1 MTAKPFP
8 GRFAVAVIGL
18 LLLSGNGSTALSQS
32 VELAAADERL
42 AEPLPAGANAIRTGT
57 LRDGDPIHRGSG
69 DAMLLKLPD
78 GSHVVRLENLE
89 VVPGPNLLVYLV
101 AHEDPLF
108 PEDVTAGF
116 RSLGRLKSRFGEQNY
131 AVPEGVDLAAYGSV
145 VVWCDTFNVQ
155 FAVAAF
161 E

>member
-1 MTAKPFP
+1 
-8 GRFAVAVIGL
+8 
-18 LLLSGNGSTALSQS
+18 LLLSGGGTTALSQPG
-32 VELAAADERL
+32 ERPATDARL
-42 AEPLPAGANAIRTGT
+42 AEPLPAGATAMRTGT

-69 DAMLLKLPD
+69 TALILKLPD

-116 RSLGRLKSRFGEQNY
+116 RNLGTLKSRFGEQNY
-131 AVPEGVDLAAYGSV
+131 PVPEGVDLTAYGSV
-145 VVWCDTFNVQ
+145 VVWCDTFKVQ
-155 FAVAAF
+155 FAVAAL

>member
-1 MTAKPFP
+1 MYAQPH
-8 GRFAVAVIGL
+8 RYRIALAAMGL
-18 LLLSGNGSTALSQS
+18 LLLSSAGTSAQS
-32 VELAAADERL
+32 PTVELAASDDRL
-42 AEPLPAGANAIRTGT
+42 AEPLPAGADAMRSGA

-69 DAMLLKLPD
+69 TALLLKLPD

-89 VVPGPNLLVYLV
+89 VVRGPTLFVYLV

-116 RSLGRLKSRFGEQNY
+116 RDLGVLKSRFGEQNY
-131 AVPEGVDLAAYGSV
+131 PVPDGVDVAAYGSV

-155 FAVAAF
+155 FAVAAL

>member
-1 MTAKPFP
+1 MTAKPF
-8 GRFAVAVIGL
+8 RISLAVAAIGV
-18 LLLSGNGSTALSQS
+18 LLLSGSGSSAQSQP
-32 VELAAADERL
+32 VELAATDERL
-42 AEPLPAGANAIRTGT
+42 AEPPPAGANAERSGT

-69 DAMLLKLPD
+69 TALVLQTPD

-89 VVPGPNLLVYLV
+89 VVPGPDLLVYLV

-116 RSLGRLKSRFGEQNY
+116 RDLGKLKSRFGDQNY
-131 AVPEGVDLAAYGSV
+131 PVPEGADIAAYGSV
-145 VVWCDTFNVQ
+145 VVWCDTFKVQ
-155 FAVAAF
+155 FAVAAL